1 MLTSQHLLTGFGGA
15 AATLASAYAP
25 QPTAAGGTSAFQ
37 DLLATFSALEQTQQ
51 RLVQQQA
58 QLDDSDLPGLP
69 ALLSTP
75 LHLSIQ
81 LAGLRQ
87 LSADEVTALA
97 AGTLDLS
104 ASAPAGSLQLIVP
117 ELTANGSLSYTLI
130 QLQLVLSSTP
140 VLGPVPGTAQ
150 GTAIGQLPLA
160 LASGSAGLQ
169 EFLAQAWGQ
178 TGVRGALV
186 MDASQIAAMPPAQSK
201 LLQDLL
207 DMAYTLL
214 QYLNNLEMLRAFQIS
229 KEEKKR
235 MEAALKAAEIAA
247 EKEARLRDLRQQQA
261 AEDALIK
268 MLNQRRLLAEDIQQE
283 VQART
288 LGHRLVHFF
297 SQTQHRLQQGNLV
310 PAQLNALLGEAYRL
324 DLDMRAALAA
334 QSLARSGSAA

>member
-1 MLTSQHLLTGFGGA
+1 MLNSQHLLTGFGGA

-25 QPTAAGGTSAFQ
+25 QPTSVSGASAFR
-37 DLLATFSALEQTQQ
+37 DLLATLTALEQTQQ
-51 RLVQQQA
+51 RLVQQQTEM
-58 QLDDSDLPGLP
+58 DDRELPGLTP
-69 ALLSTP
+69 LFSAP
-75 LHLSIQ
+75 LHLSIEMT
-81 LAGLRQ
+81 GLRQ

-104 ASAPAGSLQLIVP
+104 ASAPAGSLQLILP
-117 ELTANGSLSYTLI
+117 QLTAGGSLSYTLI
-130 QLQLVLSSTP
+130 QLQLVQGGTP
-140 VLGPVPGTAQ
+140 ALGPIYGTAQ

-169 EFLAQAWGQ
+169 QFLAEAWEH
-178 TGVRGALV
+178 TGVRGAFLI
-186 MDASQIAAMPPAQSK
+186 DATQVTGAPPSQSK
-201 LLQDLL
+201 LLQELL

-229 KEEKKR
+229 KQEKKR

-247 EKEARLRDLRQQQA
+247 EKEARMRALRQQQA

-283 VQART
+283 VQARS

-297 SQTQHRLQQGNLV
+297 SQTQHRLQQGHLV